1 MPDGPG
7 GKADGAKSQ
16 GDAGK
21 APPSRKK
28 ENVDAVEGFGDDG
41 NLQKLLNQPPQE
53 FGKCPFLKSFLS
65 TITYAQLFD
74 DCRPGQ
80 LCRFFHQLL
89 ALWNDIQP

>member
-53 FGKCPFLKSFLS
+53 FDLDNYVDSSTNYSRCGMIFSPENMIGKMMV
-65 TITYAQLFD
+65 D
-74 DCRPGQ
+74 
-80 LCRFFHQLL
+80 
-89 ALWNDIQP
+89 